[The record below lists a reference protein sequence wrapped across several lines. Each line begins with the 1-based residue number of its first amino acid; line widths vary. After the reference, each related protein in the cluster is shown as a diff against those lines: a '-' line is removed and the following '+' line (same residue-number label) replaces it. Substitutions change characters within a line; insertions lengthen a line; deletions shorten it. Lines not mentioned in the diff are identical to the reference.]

1 MSIRAE
7 RVGSLIKEEIG
18 TILTREYSGGEFG
31 FITVTDVRMTPDLK
45 IARVSFSVLGKAD
58 LRARAMKKLETEKPH
73 IRGIV
78 GSHLRL
84 KFTPALQFFLDETQ
98 EHVERINTLIREI
111 HKGDQKAPGDSEP

>member
-18 TILTREYSGGEFG
+18 AILIREYSSPAFG

-45 IARVSFSVLGKAD
+45 IARVSFSVFGAPEM
-58 LRARAMKKLETEKPH
+58 RAKTMKMLETEKPH

-84 KFTPALQFFLDETQ
+84 KFTPTLQFYLDETQ

-111 HKGDQKAPGDSEP
+111 HKEDQKPDDSQP